1 MPSKQSLA
9 AAGLA
14 LMATVLPSVAAMPSL
29 PFKIEPRAD
38 PPTALPE
45 SATADDK
52 TSDNL
57 RI

>member
-52 TSDNL
+52 T
-57 RI
+57 